1 MADRTFKR
9 PMFRR
14 GGSANEGIMTG
25 LVDRSAHADGN
36 MVGINSLVRPGY
48 AEGDKVSWKDSQSW
62 WQDALDIPP
71 AKPGEMTPKM
81 AEEYL
86 YDYSSLGDAVD
97 SAGRELIGWTGD
109 SIGNYVT
116 NPLKHTFNW
125 ITGADLD
132 TPVYNTKQALID
144 KWSGTK
150 RDEKGDII
158 SEEVE
163 TEVDSKTDQGDS
175 VIDTTKE
182 VVVGDNSRESD
193 VKAIYEDILPL
204 LQSTMG
210 VDDSEMNRQ
219 KYLEL
224 AKFGANLMAQ
234 PGGSLTRAIGKAAEQ
249 PLEGLTRIAE
259 TKRKGDRVPAELA
272 MKIAL
277 SETESGPVGKQ
288 IKDLKKVYPQR
299 KGESVAEWNKRIGDK
314 VLESG
319 TATKAATAESR
330 VQNNIKLLLE
340 SEVFDS
346 EYMAGKV
353 GRAIGNT
360 GLDIS
365 YFEEWP
371 KDKADAVDGQ
381 HYFTKDGK
389 LKLVKGKNVLTWNPK
404 SSKFE

>member
-1 MADRTFKR
+1 
-9 PMFRR
+9 MFRR

-25 LVDRSAHADGN
+25 LVDRSAHAEGN

-62 WQDALDIPP
+62 WEDALDVPP
-71 AKPGEMTPKM
+71 AKYGEMTPEM

-86 YDYSSLGDAVD
+86 YDYSSLGDAVT
-97 SAGRELIGWTGD
+97 SGGRELVGLTND
-109 SIGNYVT
+109 MVGNFAL
-116 NPLKHTFNW
+116 NPLLKAGSW
-125 ITGADLD
+125 ITGIGDPSD
-132 TPVYNTKQALID
+132 IKPWNTKQATID
-144 KWSGTK
+144 RWSGTK
-150 RDEKGDII
+150 RDEAGNII
-158 SEEVE
+158 SDEV
-163 TEVDSKTDQGDS
+163 TDVVRPGENAQGSREGDS

-259 TKRKGDRVPAELA
+259 TKRKGDKVPAELA

-371 KDKADAVDGQ
+371 KDKADVVDGQ

-389 LKLVKGKNVLTWNPK
+389 LKLVKDKKVLTWDPK
-404 SSKFE
+404 SSTFK